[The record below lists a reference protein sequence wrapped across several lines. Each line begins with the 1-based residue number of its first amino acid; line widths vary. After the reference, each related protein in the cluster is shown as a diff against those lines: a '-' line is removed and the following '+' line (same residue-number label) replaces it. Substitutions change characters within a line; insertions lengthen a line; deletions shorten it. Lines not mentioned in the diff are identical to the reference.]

1 MIKPLRANFRI
12 NNSGVYIF
20 LVILFSFI
28 FSGCS
33 STLPTS
39 KNQVPLIKSTSMTAD
54 RATQLLAMQHW
65 KIEGKIAFITPQE
78 KESAGISWRINEQI
92 GTQQLNL
99 NSYLGIN
106 VLDLTSEQSQ
116 HTIKFDGKTYTGSNL
131 PELIQS
137 LTGLHLPVEALKF
150 WLKSIPYNTTDQIL
164 FDSTSHL
171 PTKLT
176 SLYQGELWQ
185 INYQQ
190 YKTIGAYPLA
200 TKMMITKDD
209 LLIKIAINKWQVL
222 P

>member
-150 WLKSIPYNTTDQIL
+150 WLKSIPYNTADQIL

>member
-1 MIKPLRANFRI
+1 MIKPHRANFLI

-39 KNQVPLIKSTSMTAD
+39 KNQTPLIKSTSMTAD

-150 WLKSIPYNTTDQIL
+150 WLKSIPYNTADQIL

>member
-39 KNQVPLIKSTSMTAD
+39 KNQALLIKSTSMTAD

-78 KESAGISWRINEQI
+78 KESAGISWRINEQS

-150 WLKSIPYNTTDQIL
+150 WLKSIPYNTADQIL

>member
-1 MIKPLRANFRI
+1 
-12 NNSGVYIF
+12 
-20 LVILFSFI
+20 
-28 FSGCS
+28 
-33 STLPTS
+33 
-39 KNQVPLIKSTSMTAD
+39 MTAD

>member
-39 KNQVPLIKSTSMTAD
+39 KNQAPLIKSTSMTAD

-78 KESAGISWRINEQI
+78 KESAGISWRINEQS

-150 WLKSIPYNTTDQIL
+150 WLKSIPYNTADQIL

-176 SLYQGELWQ
+176 SLYQGELWK

-190 YKTIGAYPLA
+190 YLLYRIHLLKILYLE
-200 TKMMITKDD
+200 MMIFLFYTHSNSHF
-209 LLIKIAINKWQVL
+209 L
-222 P
+222 

>member
-1 MIKPLRANFRI
+1 
-12 NNSGVYIF
+12 
-20 LVILFSFI
+20 
-28 FSGCS
+28 
-33 STLPTS
+33 
-39 KNQVPLIKSTSMTAD
+39 MTAD

-65 KIEGKIAFITPQE
+65 KLEGKIAFITPQE
-78 KESAGISWRINEQI
+78 KESAGISWRINEQS

-106 VLDLTSEQSQ
+106 VLDLTSEQAK
-116 HTIKFDGKTYTGSNL
+116 HTIKFDGKTYAGSNL

-137 LTGLHLPVEALKF
+137 LTGLHLPLEALRF
-150 WLKSIPYNTTDQIL
+150 WLKGIPYNSTDQIL

-176 SLYQGELWQ
+176 SLYQGDLWQ

-190 YKTIGAYPLA
+190 YKTIGTYPLA

-209 LLIKIAINKWQVL
+209 LLIKIAINKWQML